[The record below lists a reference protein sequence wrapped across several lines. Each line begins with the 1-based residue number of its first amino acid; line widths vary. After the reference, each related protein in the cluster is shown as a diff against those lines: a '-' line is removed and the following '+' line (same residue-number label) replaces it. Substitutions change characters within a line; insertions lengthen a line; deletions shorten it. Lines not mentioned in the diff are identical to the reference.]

1 MRFKTI
7 QTIWTAED
15 FDIHDT
21 ICATPYFEDLIDI
34 LCDAGY
40 LHGDL
45 YTTEDEPF
53 EDKTLEELYGENWLK
68 VIKSF
73 SARKINN
80 LIGWDVELR
89 QIDVVEV
96 EKED

>member
-1 MRFKTI
+1 MKTKLI

-15 FDIHDT
+15 FDFHEI

-34 LCDAGY
+34 LYDTGC
-40 LHGDL
+40 LHESI
-45 YTTEDEPF
+45 YTIEG
-53 EDKTLEELYGENWLK
+53 KTLKELYGENWLK

-80 LIGWDVELR
+80 LICWDIELW

>member
-1 MRFKTI
+1 MKTKVI

-15 FDIHDT
+15 FDIHET
-21 ICATPYFEDLIDI
+21 ICATPHFDDLIDI
-34 LCDAGY
+34 LYAEDY
-40 LHGDL
+40 LHGST
-45 YTTEDEPF
+45 YTIKG
-53 EDKTLEELYGENWLK
+53 KTLKELYGENWLK

-89 QIDVVEV
+89 QVDIIQIER
-96 EKED
+96 EA

>member
-1 MRFKTI
+1 MKTKLI

-15 FDIHDT
+15 FDIHET

-34 LCDAGY
+34 LYDEGY
-40 LHGDL
+40 LHGAL

-73 SARKINN
+73 SAAKINN

-89 QIDVVEV
+89 QVDVVQV

>member
-1 MRFKTI
+1 MRFKLI

-15 FDIHDT
+15 CDIHET

-34 LCDAGY
+34 LCDAEY
-40 LHGDL
+40 LHESI
-45 YTTEDEPF
+45 YTIEGG
-53 EDKTLEELYGENWLK
+53 TLKELYGENWIK

-96 EKED
+96 ERED